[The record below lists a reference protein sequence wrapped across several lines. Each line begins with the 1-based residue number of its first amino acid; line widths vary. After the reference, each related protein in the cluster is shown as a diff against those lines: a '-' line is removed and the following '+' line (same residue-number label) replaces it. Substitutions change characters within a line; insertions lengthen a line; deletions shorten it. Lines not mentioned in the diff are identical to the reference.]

1 MNLLVTKNS
10 FFTATFIMVVLFGSL
25 FFDVGSAYAQFS
37 GGRDVRIFLSLNPEH
52 PQPGESV
59 RITADSP
66 LIDISQSDIVW
77 YVNDKA
83 FAQNP
88 GQKEVD
94 IILVSLGSETHV
106 SAVARTQDGTSASG
120 EVFIRPAVVDLL
132 WESDSFVP
140 PFYRGRALPS
150 AGTFIRANA
159 IVHFEPAETLQTPER
174 DIIYTWKRNGSL
186 VQSVSGRGKSSAVFP
201 SPTLFGTDTIEVV
214 ASALGGAKEGGAR
227 VVIPSIEPVLTLY
240 KNHPL
245 FGISY
250 NQALEEAESMPDTE
264 MSFSAVPYFAEAEGP
279 NDPALNYSWSINGID
294 IGTDESRRN
303 ALTINADK
311 SNGLARIA
319 LSVTHAVNLFM
330 QSSGSWEVTLGASNQ

>member
-1 MNLLVTKNS
+1 M
-10 FFTATFIMVVLFGSL
+10 
-25 FFDVGSAYAQFS
+25 
-37 GGRDVRIFLSLNPEH
+37 
-52 PQPGESV
+52 
-59 RITADSP
+59 
-66 LIDISQSDIVW
+66 
-77 YVNDKA
+77 
-83 FAQNP
+83 
-88 GQKEVD
+88 
-94 IILVSLGSETHV
+94 
-106 SAVARTQDGTSASG
+106 
-120 EVFIRPAVVDLL
+120 
-132 WESDSFVP
+132 
-140 PFYRGRALPS
+140 
-150 AGTFIRANA
+150 
-159 IVHFEPAETLQTPER
+159 
-174 DIIYTWKRNGSL
+174 
-186 VQSVSGRGKSSAVFP
+186 
-201 SPTLFGTDTIEVV
+201 
-214 ASALGGAKEGGAR
+214 
-227 VVIPSIEPVLTLY
+227 VIPSIEPVLTLY